1 MAFCVNC
8 GAPMADAAPS
18 CPNCGHPNEALAA
31 GAPVAQTPA
40 LGGVLAGF
48 WQRFAARLL
57 DAIIV
62 GVVTYALHPGLGL
75 VLGFVYYWLMDGLN
89 DGRTV
94 GKLALG
100 IRVAYPD
107 GSKISLGT
115 AAAREAMAI
124 VSGLAL
130 LIGFIWAAFDEQR
143 RTWHDLVANTRV
155 FKTGAA

>member
-18 CPNCGHPNEALAA
+18 CPNCGHPNEALA
-31 GAPVAQTPA
+31 PA
-40 LGGVLAGF
+40 VPGEVVLGGTLAGF

-57 DAIIV
+57 DVIIV
-62 GVVTYALHPGLGL
+62 GVVTYALHPG
-75 VLGFVYYWLMDGLN
+75 VGFVVGFLYYWLMDGLN

-100 IRVAYPD
+100 VRVAYPD

-130 LIGFIWAAFDEQR
+130 LVGFIWAAFDDQR

-155 FKTGAA
+155 FKVAQS